1 MTWLFPRDQNKAP
14 SAPWLKGLSSHCTR
28 EPSAR
33 VTSIVGHLAGACR
46 LNGAFGRR
54 GSIRFPGTEESFSP
68 AENHQ
73 GPIVKRTRA
82 LVIDQCGQ
90 ALRGIIRREHIR
102 QCL

>member
-46 LNGAFGRR
+46 LNGAFGWRR
-54 GSIRFPGTEESFSP
+54 SIRFLGSEERFSP
-68 AENHQ
+68 GEHHQ

-82 LVIDQCGQ
+82 LVIDRGGQ
-90 ALRGIIRREHIR
+90 ALAGIIRGEHIR
-102 QCL
+102 Q